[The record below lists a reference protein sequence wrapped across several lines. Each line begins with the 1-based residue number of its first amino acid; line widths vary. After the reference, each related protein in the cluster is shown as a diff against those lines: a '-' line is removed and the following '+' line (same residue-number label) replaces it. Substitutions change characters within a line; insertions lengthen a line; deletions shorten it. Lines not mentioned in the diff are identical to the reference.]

1 MSEKNLG
8 FLIIILIV
16 LYLLS
21 VLSKMK
27 KILLAL
33 FFLCFCS
40 SAIYA
45 QPLTKD
51 ESTRKLLSLLGAK
64 NYIDQMIQLSITNV
78 EDDQAR
84 LKVAEILSELKKVQ
98 FDELL
103 VPIYQKYLTEKDIEG
118 LNTFFGSPTGKKM
131 IKIELLVLQESEN
144 LDVEGEQANKN
155 REKIYREQMTVTDQK
170 NLNAFYKS
178 AVAQKYLKVEP
189 FISNESGLI
198 GEEIFKKF
206 IKNYQGDGIK

>member
-1 MSEKNLG
+1 MHFKS
-8 FLIIILIV
+8 
-16 LYLLS
+16 
-21 VLSKMK
+21 
-27 KILLAL
+27 
-33 FFLCFCS
+33 LCNK
-40 SAIYA
+40 A
-45 QPLTKD
+45 
-51 ESTRKLLSLLGAK
+51 
-64 NYIDQMIQLSITNV
+64 
-78 EDDQAR
+78 
-84 LKVAEILSELKKVQ
+84 
-98 FDELL
+98 
-103 VPIYQKYLTEKDIEG
+103 
-118 LNTFFGSPTGKKM
+118 
-131 IKIELLVLQESEN
+131 VLQESKN